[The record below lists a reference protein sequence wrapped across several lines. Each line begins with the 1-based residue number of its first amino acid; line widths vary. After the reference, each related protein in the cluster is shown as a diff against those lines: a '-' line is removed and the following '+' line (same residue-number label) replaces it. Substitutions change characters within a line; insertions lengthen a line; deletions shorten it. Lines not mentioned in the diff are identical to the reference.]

1 MRWAERSELRKKV
14 TCQARIRMSEIS
26 ILAIFILSIALIIS
40 IFRFITANEIYTK
53 ILVVNLIGTKIV
65 LLILLVGTV
74 SIEKDFTDIALVYA
88 LINFISTIVILKY
101 YEDKEATK

>member
-1 MRWAERSELRKKV
+1 
-14 TCQARIRMSEIS
+14 MSEIS
-26 ILAIFILSIALIIS
+26 MLAILILSIALVIS

-53 ILVVNLIGTKIV
+53 ILTVNLIGTKIV

-74 SIEKDFTDIALVYA
+74 AIEKDFTDIAMVYA

-101 YEDKEATK
+101 YEDKEASK

>member
-1 MRWAERSELRKKV
+1 
-14 TCQARIRMSEIS
+14 MSEIS
-26 ILAIFILSIALIIS
+26 ILAILILSIALVIS

-53 ILVVNLIGTKIV
+53 ILTVNLIGTKIV

-74 SIEKDFTDIALVYA
+74 SIEKDFTDIAMVYA

-101 YEDKEATK
+101 YEDKEVSK

>member
-1 MRWAERSELRKKV
+1 
-14 TCQARIRMSEIS
+14 MSEIS
-26 ILAIFILSIALIIS
+26 ILAILVLSLALVIS

-53 ILVVNLIGTKIV
+53 ILTVNLIGTKIV

-74 SIEKDFTDIALVYA
+74 SIEKDFTDIAMVYA

-101 YEDKEATK
+101 YESAIF

>member
-1 MRWAERSELRKKV
+1 
-14 TCQARIRMSEIS
+14 MSEIS
-26 ILAIFILSIALIIS
+26 ILAIFILSIALVIS

-53 ILVVNLIGTKIV
+53 IPVVNLIGTKIV

-101 YEDKEATK
+101 YEDKEAAK

>member
-1 MRWAERSELRKKV
+1 
-14 TCQARIRMSEIS
+14 MSEIS
-26 ILAIFILSIALIIS
+26 ILAILILSIALVIS

-53 ILVVNLIGTKIV
+53 ILTVNLIGTKIV

-74 SIEKDFTDIALVYA
+74 SIEKDFTDIAMVYA

-101 YEDKEATK
+101 YEDKEASK

>member
-1 MRWAERSELRKKV
+1 
-14 TCQARIRMSEIS
+14 MSEIN

>member
-1 MRWAERSELRKKV
+1 
-14 TCQARIRMSEIS
+14 MSEIS
-26 ILAIFILSIALIIS
+26 ILAILILSLALVIS

-53 ILVVNLIGTKIV
+53 ILTVNLIGTKIV

-74 SIEKDFTDIALVYA
+74 SIEKDFTDIAMVYA

-101 YEDKEATK
+101 YEDKEASK

>member
-1 MRWAERSELRKKV
+1 
-14 TCQARIRMSEIS
+14 MSEIS
-26 ILAIFILSIALIIS
+26 MLAILILSIALVIS

-53 ILVVNLIGTKIV
+53 ILTVNLIGTKIV

-74 SIEKDFTDIALVYA
+74 SIEKDFTDIAMVYA

-101 YEDKEATK
+101 YEDKEASKWV

>member
-1 MRWAERSELRKKV
+1 
-14 TCQARIRMSEIS
+14 MSEIS
-26 ILAIFILSIALIIS
+26 ILAILILSLALVIS

-53 ILVVNLIGTKIV
+53 ILTVNLIGTKIV

-74 SIEKDFTDIALVYA
+74 SIEKDFTDIAMVYA

-101 YEDKEATK
+101 YEDKEVSK

>member
-1 MRWAERSELRKKV
+1 
-14 TCQARIRMSEIS
+14 MSEIS
-26 ILAIFILSIALIIS
+26 ILAILVLSLALVIS

-53 ILVVNLIGTKIV
+53 ILTVNLIGTKIV

-74 SIEKDFTDIALVYA
+74 SIVKDFTDIAMVYA

-101 YEDKEATK
+101 YEDKEVSK

>member
-1 MRWAERSELRKKV
+1 
-14 TCQARIRMSEIS
+14 MSEIS
-26 ILAIFILSIALIIS
+26 MLVILLLSLALVIS

-53 ILVVNLIGTKIV
+53 ILTVNLIGTKIV

-74 SIEKDFTDIALVYA
+74 SIEKDFTDIAMVYA

-101 YEDKEATK
+101 YEDKEVSK

>member
-1 MRWAERSELRKKV
+1 
-14 TCQARIRMSEIS
+14 MSEIS
-26 ILAIFILSIALIIS
+26 MLAILILSLALIIS

-53 ILVVNLIGTKIV
+53 ILTVNLIGTKIV

-74 SIEKDFTDIALVYA
+74 SIEKDFTDIAMVYA

-101 YEDKEATK
+101 YEDKEASK

>member
-1 MRWAERSELRKKV
+1 
-14 TCQARIRMSEIS
+14 MSEIS
-26 ILAIFILSIALIIS
+26 ILAIFVLSLALVIS

-53 ILVVNLIGTKIV
+53 ILTVNLIGTKIV

-74 SIEKDFTDIALVYA
+74 SIEKDFTDIAMVYA

-101 YEDKEATK
+101 YEDKEVSK